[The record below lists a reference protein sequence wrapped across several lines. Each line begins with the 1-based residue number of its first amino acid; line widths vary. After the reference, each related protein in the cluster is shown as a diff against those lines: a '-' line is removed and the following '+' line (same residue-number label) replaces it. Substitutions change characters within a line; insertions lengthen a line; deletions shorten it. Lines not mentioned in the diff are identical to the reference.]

1 MPGEQLFA
9 QKVPYSVEAEQA
21 VIGSMLI
28 DPNCIPKV
36 IEAVVDSDF
45 YIETNRLIF
54 STMSFMFT
62 SGQIID
68 PITVMDEMKVM
79 GYKNA
84 ANRDYFLQ
92 LIEMTPTSANVM
104 EYCKIIRGKSLLREL
119 QEISAEITQLTQ
131 DEQEDPQ
138 TIAELAEQ
146 KIYSVRQGREVKG
159 LKTIKTA
166 ISEVYNHLDEMSKH
180 PGKLP
185 GLPTGFSDLD
195 RMIGGLNNSDLILL
209 ASRPGMGKTS
219 IALNIARAAIKDT
232 NKAVVIFQLEMSSQ
246 QLAMRLL
253 SGEALIDNKKLR
265 MGNLDEDDWGRIA
278 GAATSLT
285 QNKILIDDN
294 SGITVSEMK
303 AKCRRLGNELGLV
316 VVDYLQLM
324 HSGRRIENRV
334 QEVAEISRSLKIMA
348 KDLNVPVL
356 CLSQLSRGPES
367 RQDKRPMLSDL
378 RESGSIEQDA
388 DIVLFIYRPDY
399 YPDAKPEAKNL
410 AEVIIAKNRHGEVGK
425 VELQWEGQ
433 FTTFRGRETRYDEP
447 R

>member
-146 KIYSVRQGREVKG
+146 KIYSVRQGREIKG